1 MKFISEDTIVAP
13 ATLPGTGAI
22 SVVRLSG
29 PATFSVLD
37 QIIRFKSGDASS
49 SDGYRIKYG
58 IVTDSDDSVLDEV
71 LTALFRAPHSYTGED
86 MAEISCHASPYI
98 VSRLL
103 ERLVAAGVRL
113 AEPGEFTRRAFMNGR
128 MDLAQAEAVADVIA
142 ADSQAAHRIAM
153 NQLRGGFSAELA
165 GMRAELL
172 EMTSLMELELDFSE
186 EDVEFADRSRLS
198 DLLERVMAHLDKL
211 ISSFRLGNA
220 LRRGIPVAIVGPA
233 NAGKSTLLNALLE
246 DDRAIVS
253 DIAGTT
259 RDTIE
264 EVLNVD
270 GIPFR
275 FIDTAGLRD
284 TVETIEQFG
293 IERSLRKL
301 SEAEVVLAVL
311 GVSSPLDVLKAF
323 VDYLIKKV
331 NRKTQQLYILLNKA
345 ENIGDN
351 KNVTDINN
359 YVSSI
364 DNKIVILNISAKFNF
379 GISEL
384 KNRLVASWKDKTLS
398 TEDTLV
404 SNIRHYQALS
414 EARAS
419 LSRVRDG
426 LSSGTPTDLV
436 AQDLRD
442 ALEALGSILGQSI
455 TPDEVLGNI
464 FSKFC
469 IGK

>member
-1 MKFISEDTIVAP
+1 MKFLSEDTIAAP

-37 QIIRFKSGDASS
+37 QIIRFKSGNASS
-49 SDGYRIKYG
+49 SDGYRIKFG
-58 IVTDSDDSVLDEV
+58 VVTDSDSSVLDEV
-71 LTALFRAPHSYTGED
+71 LTALFRGPHSYTGED

-264 EVLNVD
+264 EVLNID

-284 TVETIEQFG
+284 TVETIEQYG

-311 GVSSPLDVLKAF
+311 DASSPSDVLKAF
-323 VDYLIKKV
+323 VDYLVKKV
-331 NRKTQQLYILLNKA
+331 NCDTQQLYILLNKS
-345 ENIGDN
+345 EDSDVN
-351 KNVTDINN
+351 KNVIDINN
-359 YVSSI
+359 YVFSI
-364 DNKIVILNISAKFNF
+364 NNKIVVLSISAKFNF

-384 KNRLVASWKDKTLS
+384 KNRLVASWKDKTVS

-404 SNIRHYQALS
+404 SNVRHYQALS
-414 EARAS
+414 EARTS
-419 LSRVRDG
+419 LSRVRSG
-426 LSSGTPTDLV
+426 LAAGTPTDLV

-455 TPDEVLGNI
+455 TPDEILGNI

>member
-29 PATFSVLD
+29 PATLSVLD

-311 GVSSPLDVLKAF
+311 DVSSPLDVLKAF
-323 VDYLIKKV
+323 VDYLVKKV

-364 DNKIVILNISAKFNF
+364 DNKIVVLNISAKFNF

>member
-311 GVSSPLDVLKAF
+311 DVSSPLDVLKAF
-323 VDYLIKKV
+323 VDYLVKKV

-364 DNKIVILNISAKFNF
+364 DNKIVVLNISAKFNF

-455 TPDEVLGNI
+455 TPDEVLRNI

>member
-1 MKFISEDTIVAP
+1 M
-13 ATLPGTGAI
+13 
-22 SVVRLSG
+22 VRLSG

-37 QIIRFKSGDASS
+37 QIIRFKSGNALG

-58 IVTDSDDSVLDEV
+58 VVTDSDSSVLDEV
-71 LTALFRAPHSYTGED
+71 LTALFRGPHSYTGED

-198 DLLERVMAHLDKL
+198 ALLEQVMTHLDKL

-264 EVLNVD
+264 EVLNVE

-284 TVETIEQFG
+284 TAETIEQYG

-311 GVSSPLDVLKAF
+311 DVSSPLDVLEAF
-323 VDYLIKKV
+323 VDYLVKKV
-331 NRKTQQLYILLNKA
+331 NRDTQQLYILLNKSDSL
-345 ENIGDN
+345 GVN
-351 KNVTDINN
+351 KNVIDINN

-364 DNKIVILNISAKFNF
+364 DNKIVVLNISAKFNF

-398 TEDTLV
+398 SEDTLV

-414 EARAS
+414 EARTS
-419 LSRVRDG
+419 LSRVCSG
-426 LSSGTPTDLV
+426 LAAGTPTDLV

>member
-311 GVSSPLDVLKAF
+311 DVSSPLDVLKAF
-323 VDYLIKKV
+323 VDYLVKKV

-364 DNKIVILNISAKFNF
+364 DNKIVVLNISAKFNF

-426 LSSGTPTDLV
+426 LFSGTPTDLV

-442 ALEALGSILGQSI
+442 ALESLGSILGQSI

-464 FSKFC
+464 FSNFC

>member
-1 MKFISEDTIVAP
+1 MKFISEDTIAAP

-37 QIIRFKSGDASS
+37 QLIRFKSGDASS

-58 IVTDSDDSVLDEV
+58 LVTDADNSVLDEV
-71 LTALFRAPHSYTGED
+71 LIALFRGPHSYTGED

-153 NQLRGGFSAELA
+153 NQLRGGFSAELS

-198 DLLERVMAHLDKL
+198 ALLEQVMTHLDKL

-264 EVLNVD
+264 EVLNVE

-284 TVETIEQFG
+284 TAETIEQYG

-311 GVSSPLDVLKAF
+311 DVSSPLDVLEAF
-323 VDYLIKKV
+323 VDYLVKKV
-331 NRKTQQLYILLNKA
+331 NRDTQQLYILLNKSDSL
-345 ENIGDN
+345 GVN
-351 KNVTDINN
+351 KNVIDINN

-364 DNKIVILNISAKFNF
+364 DNKIVVLNISAKFNF

-398 TEDTLV
+398 SEDTLV

-414 EARAS
+414 EARTS
-419 LSRVRDG
+419 LSRVCSG
-426 LSSGTPTDLV
+426 LAAGTPTDLV

>member
-1 MKFISEDTIVAP
+1 MKFLSEDTIAAP

-37 QIIRFKSGDASS
+37 QIIRFKSGNALS

-58 IVTDSDDSVLDEV
+58 VVTDSDNSVLDEV
-71 LTALFRAPHSYTGED
+71 LTALFRGPHSYTGED

-198 DLLERVMAHLDKL
+198 DLLDRVMAHLDKL

-284 TVETIEQFG
+284 TVETIEQYG

-311 GVSSPLDVLKAF
+311 DASSPSDVLKAF
-323 VDYLIKKV
+323 VDYLVKKV
-331 NRKTQQLYILLNKA
+331 NCDTQQLYILLNKS
-345 ENIGDN
+345 ENSDVN
-351 KNVTDINN
+351 KNVIDINN

-364 DNKIVILNISAKFNF
+364 DNKIVALSISAKFNF

-384 KNRLVASWKDKTLS
+384 KKRLVASWKDKTVS

-404 SNIRHYQALS
+404 SNVRHYQALS
-414 EARAS
+414 EACTS

-455 TPDEVLGNI
+455 TPDEILGNI

>member
-1 MKFISEDTIVAP
+1 MKFISEDTIAAP

-37 QIIRFKSGDASS
+37 QLIRFKSGDASS

-58 IVTDSDDSVLDEV
+58 LVTDADNSILDEV
-71 LTALFRAPHSYTGED
+71 LIALFRGPHSYTGED

-198 DLLERVMAHLDKL
+198 ALLEQVMTHLDKL

-264 EVLNVD
+264 EVLNVE

-284 TVETIEQFG
+284 TAETIEQYG

-311 GVSSPLDVLKAF
+311 DVSSPLDVLEAF
-323 VDYLIKKV
+323 VDYLVKKV
-331 NRKTQQLYILLNKA
+331 NRDTQQLYILLNKSDSL
-345 ENIGDN
+345 GVN
-351 KNVTDINN
+351 KNVIDINN

-364 DNKIVILNISAKFNF
+364 DNKIVVLNISAKFNF

-398 TEDTLV
+398 SEDTLV

-414 EARAS
+414 EARTS
-419 LSRVRDG
+419 LSRVCSG
-426 LSSGTPTDLV
+426 LAAGTPTDLV

>member
-1 MKFISEDTIVAP
+1 MKFLSEDTIAAP

-37 QIIRFKSGDASS
+37 QIIRFKSGNASS
-49 SDGYRIKYG
+49 SDGYRIKFG
-58 IVTDSDDSVLDEV
+58 VVTDSDSSVLDEV
-71 LTALFRAPHSYTGED
+71 LTALFRGPHSYTGED

-220 LRRGIPVAIVGPA
+220 LCRGIPVAIVGPA

-264 EVLNVD
+264 EVLNID

-284 TVETIEQFG
+284 TVETIEQYG

-311 GVSSPLDVLKAF
+311 DASSPSDVLKAF
-323 VDYLIKKV
+323 VDYLVKKV
-331 NRKTQQLYILLNKA
+331 NCDTQQLYILLNKS
-345 ENIGDN
+345 EDSDVN
-351 KNVTDINN
+351 KNVIDINN
-359 YVSSI
+359 YVFSI
-364 DNKIVILNISAKFNF
+364 DNKIVVLSISAKFNF

-384 KNRLVASWKDKTLS
+384 KNRLVASWKDKTVS

-404 SNIRHYQALS
+404 SNVRHYQALS
-414 EARAS
+414 EARTS
-419 LSRVRDG
+419 LSRVRSG
-426 LSSGTPTDLV
+426 LAAGTPTDLV

-455 TPDEVLGNI
+455 TPDEILGNI

>member
-311 GVSSPLDVLKAF
+311 DVSSPLDVLKAF

-351 KNVTDINN
+351 KNVIDINS
-359 YVSSI
+359 YVSLI
-364 DNKIVILNISAKFNF
+364 DDNIVVLIISAKFNF
-379 GISEL
+379 GISDL

-455 TPDEVLGNI
+455 TPDEVLRNI

>member
-1 MKFISEDTIVAP
+1 MKFISEDTIAAP

-37 QIIRFKSGDASS
+37 QLIRFKSGDASS

-58 IVTDSDDSVLDEV
+58 LVTDADNSVLDEV
-71 LTALFRAPHSYTGED
+71 LIALFRGPHSYTGED

-198 DLLERVMAHLDKL
+198 ALLEQVMTHLDKL

-264 EVLNVD
+264 EVLNVE

-284 TVETIEQFG
+284 TAETIEQYG

-311 GVSSPLDVLKAF
+311 DVSSPLDVLEAF
-323 VDYLIKKV
+323 VDYLVKKV
-331 NRKTQQLYILLNKA
+331 NRDTQQLYILLNKSDSL
-345 ENIGDN
+345 GVN
-351 KNVTDINN
+351 KNVIDINN

-364 DNKIVILNISAKFNF
+364 DNKIVVLNISAKFNF

-398 TEDTLV
+398 SEDILV
-404 SNIRHYQALS
+404 SNLRHYQALS
-414 EARAS
+414 EARTS
-419 LSRVRDG
+419 LSRVCSG
-426 LSSGTPTDLV
+426 LAAGTPTDLV

>member
-311 GVSSPLDVLKAF
+311 DVSSPLDVLKAF
-323 VDYLIKKV
+323 VDYLVKKV

-351 KNVTDINN
+351 KNITDIND

-364 DNKIVILNISAKFNF
+364 DNKIVVLNISAKFNF

-404 SNIRHYQALS
+404 SNIRPYQALS

-426 LSSGTPTDLV
+426 LFSGTPTDLV

>member
-37 QIIRFKSGDASS
+37 QILRFKSGDASS

-311 GVSSPLDVLKAF
+311 DVSSPLDVLKAF
-323 VDYLIKKV
+323 VDYLVKKV

-364 DNKIVILNISAKFNF
+364 DNKIVVLNISAKFNF

-455 TPDEVLGNI
+455 TPDEVLRNI

>member
-301 SEAEVVLAVL
+301 FEAEVVLAVL
-311 GVSSPLDVLKAF
+311 DVSSPLDVLKAF
-323 VDYLIKKV
+323 VDYLVKKV

-351 KNVTDINN
+351 KNVTDIND

-364 DNKIVILNISAKFNF
+364 DNKIVVLNISAKFNF

-419 LSRVRDG
+419 LSCVRDG